1 MGDAITR
8 ERREAADPSTLLP
21 VGEVVPVDEAVP
33 TVADFVE
40 KLGSALHRYGTP
52 AHRLEEALS
61 LVSRRFGLAGQFFST
76 PTAIFATFGRRERTR
91 LMRVEPGDV
100 NLEKLS
106 QVDHDLDLLIDGS
119 LDVEEASRRLDAVE
133 SAPQRYGPALTMIA
147 FAAASGSASSFFG
160 GGLPEVAASS
170 GIGLLIGLFAI
181 LVPKMPSV
189 GRLFE
194 LFASLTASLVAAAIA
209 AAGLDITISVVTL
222 AGLIVLV
229 PGFTLT
235 TAMTEL
241 ATRNLVSGSSR
252 LAATLMMFFTI
263 GFGVTLGQR
272 LAEIFF
278 GVLPTPVPVP
288 LPAWSIAVALLVA
301 AAAFTI
307 LFRARPQDFLWIVL
321 ASFLAYGGSRMGAR
335 WLGPEMGALVGAIL
349 LGVGGN
355 VHARWLR
362 RPSAVTQVPGLMLL
376 VPGSIG
382 FRSVNALVEH
392 DVMSGVQAAFAMV
405 LVATGLA
412 VGLLVANVLVPPRRA
427 L

>member
-1 MGDAITR
+1 MGRDTTSGR
-8 ERREAADPSTLLP
+8 GTPPTSDGFVHLP
-21 VGEVVPVDEAVP
+21 DETA
-33 TVADFVE
+33 TAADFVE
-40 KLGSALHRYGTP
+40 KLGRALHRYGTP
-52 AHRLEEALS
+52 AHRLEEALT
-61 LVSRRFGLAGQFFST
+61 LVSHRFGLAGQFFST
-76 PTAIFATFGRRERTR
+76 PTAIFATFGQRERTR

-100 NLEKLS
+100 NLERLS
-106 QVDHDLDLLIDGS
+106 EVDRDLDCLIDGS
-119 LDVEEASRRLDAVE
+119 LDIEEATRRLDAAE
-133 SAPQRYGPALTMIA
+133 NAPQRYGPGLTMVA

-160 GGLPEVAASS
+160 GGVPEVLASTC
-170 GIGLLIGLFAI
+170 IGLVIGLFAI
-181 LVPKMPSV
+181 LVPRAPSI

-194 LFASLTASLVAAAIA
+194 LLASLTAAFVAAAIA
-209 AAGLDITISVVTL
+209 ATGIDIALSVVTL

-252 LAATLMMFFTI
+252 LAATLVMFFTI

-272 LAEIFF
+272 LAEIAF
-278 GVLPTPVPVP
+278 GVLPTAVPVP
-288 LPAWSIAVALLVA
+288 LPAWSIGVALVLA

-307 LFRARPQDFLWIVL
+307 LFKARPQDLGWIIL
-321 ASFLAYGGSRMGAR
+321 ASLLAYTGSRMGAR
-335 WLGPEMGALVGAIL
+335 WLGPELGALVGAIL
-349 LGVGGN
+349 VGAGGN
-355 VHARWLR
+355 LHARCLR
-362 RPSAVTQVPGLMLL
+362 RPAAVTQVPGLMLL

-382 FRSVNALVEH
+382 FRSVNALMEQ